1 MPHLPI
7 RRPKGDVSHISAPTV
22 PEKDCL
28 GTFRSMTQKDGT
40 QGPEQRKVSV
50 TFMTVLVV
58 IGVIFTL
65 LSLVGTL
72 LSAPETWH
80 RFAGFVS
87 DHTSFLSD
95 RQVIYLRNGLLVTGS
110 CIAGFALGRTRRDR
124 KLSKWLAGVASL
136 CIAVGIALAGAA
148 AIEKLDPESGRHIG
162 ISNAQVV
169 VKAKEERTSSRGAA
183 TSGDTGADAELT
195 KPSGT
200 TEPIQ
205 PVASTGST
213 GSPSGI
219 TAKPSTSSGC
229 VCPTSTGFS
238 PAESGGASEGSSTET
253 IEFDGS
259 ESESTSESEA
269 TSTSESNV
277 ESSSESESNA
287 TAESRSESESSSEVI
302 VE

>member
-1 MPHLPI
+1 
-7 RRPKGDVSHISAPTV
+7 
-22 PEKDCL
+22 
-28 GTFRSMTQKDGT
+28 MTQRDGT
-40 QGPEQRKVSV
+40 KSHEQRGLSV

-58 IGVIFTL
+58 VGVVFTL

-95 RQVIYLRNGLLVTGS
+95 QQVTYLRNGLLVVGS

-124 KLSKWLAGVASL
+124 KLNKWLAGGASL
-136 CIAVGIALAGAA
+136 CIAAGIALAGAA
-148 AIEKLDPESGRHIG
+148 AIEKLDPESGRDIG

-169 VKAKEERTSSRGAA
+169 VKAKEERSSSHGAA
-183 TSGDTGADAELT
+183 TSGNAGADTELT
-195 KPSGT
+195 KT
-200 TEPIQ
+200 TETAEPTQ

-219 TAKPSTSSGC
+219 TAKPSTTSGC
-229 VCPTSTGFS
+229 VCPTSTDFS
-238 PAESGGASEGSSTET
+238 PSGSGEASEGSSTET
-253 IEFDGS
+253 NEVDGS

-269 TSTSESNV
+269 TSVSESNV
-277 ESSSESESNA
+277 ESSSESESSA

-302 VE
+302 IE